1 VSALTLAQL
10 LAADPAAFDIAA
22 RAWEGLADGLDQATE
37 DFIGATRDLGDAWPE
52 GPASAAA
59 HISTADLRAEL
70 NAAYNPARRIFE
82 ALRHHAGAVTELRDH
97 AQNLI
102 SHAERTGYHVDAAT
116 GTVTPPAATSAAE
129 ADGLARSAQSIADDL
144 GSLLARAGAL
154 DDSTTNAI
162 NVNLPQPG
170 TGFGRLS
177 LPPVSEQDL
186 LAQRD
191 RPAAAVNAWWQNLT
205 PEQRAEAVRD
215 YPALVGW
222 LDGVPADDRDQANR
236 IRLGGERDD
245 LRQRQQDLQ
254 ARIDAIRADVG
265 NTRGE
270 QQAAGYEIMRLQG
283 ELTTVE
289 SNLARLDKVQSSLD
303 KLGPKGYLLGIDAAG
318 DGKAIIAVGNPDTAR
333 HTAVWVPGLGTTLDS
348 TRGNVDRVLHLQQ
361 AADRLTTGRADDVST
376 VMWLGYDA
384 PEADT
389 SVVLSDRS
397 KQGAGVLTPF
407 VDGLRATH
415 DGGAYHVTAVG
426 HSYGSTVVGE
436 AALGGG
442 LRVDDIVTAGS
453 PGMHTDHARNLNIAP
468 EHVWAG
474 SASDDPVSNPG
485 GHAHWVQAGA
495 NVLFGPLGGQVAGP
509 ALVDAEDDGHG
520 PSPHY
525 QDFGANRY
533 VTDTPGH
540 SRYWDENSQSL
551 RNQASVV
558 VGFYGDVALQHGHQ
572 PSDLSQ

>member
-10 LAADPAAFDIAA
+10 LAANPAVFETAA
-22 RAWEGLADGLDQATE
+22 RAWEGLADGLDRATE

-52 GPASAAA
+52 GPASQAA
-59 HISTADLRAEL
+59 HARTADLRAEL

-82 ALRHHAGAVTELRDH
+82 AVRHHAGAVAELRDH
-97 AQNLI
+97 AQSLI
-102 SHAERTGYHVDAAT
+102 SNAEHGGYRVDVAT
-116 GTVTPPAATSAAE
+116 GTVTAPVATAAAE
-129 ADGLARSAQSIADDL
+129 ADRMVRSARSIADDL
-144 GSLLARAGAL
+144 GSLLARARAL

-162 NVNLPQPG
+162 NANLPQPG
-170 TGFGRLS
+170 SGFGRLS
-177 LPPVSEQDL
+177 LPPVSKQDL
-186 LAQRD
+186 LDQRN

-205 PEQRAEAVRD
+205 PEQRALAVRD
-215 YPALVGW
+215 YPELVGW

-236 IRLGGERDD
+236 LRLGHDRDD
-245 LRQRQQDLQ
+245 LRQRRHDLQ
-254 ARIDAIRADVG
+254 ARVDAIRADVG
-265 NTRGE
+265 NTRAE
-270 QQAAGYEIMRLQG
+270 QQAAGYEILRLQG
-283 ELTTVE
+283 ELATVE
-289 SNLARLDKVQSSLD
+289 TNLARLDKVQSSLD
-303 KLGPKGYLLGIDAAG
+303 RLGPRGYLLGIDPAG

-348 TRGNVDRVLHLQQ
+348 TRGNIDRVLHLQE
-361 AADRLTTGRADDVST
+361 AADQLTDGRADDVST

-384 PEADT
+384 PEVDA
-389 SVVLSDRS
+389 SVVLSERS
-397 KQGAGVLTPF
+397 TQGAAALTPF
-407 VDGLRATH
+407 VDGLRSSH

-442 LRVDDIVTAGS
+442 FHVDDIVTAGS
-453 PGMHTDHARNLNIAP
+453 PGMHTDHARNLNIGP

-474 SASDDPVSNPG
+474 SAEDDPVSNPG
-485 GHAHWVQAGA
+485 GHAHWVQTGA
-495 NVLFGPLGGQVAGP
+495 NVLFGPLGGLVAGP
-509 ALVDAEDDGHG
+509 VFVDAEDDGHG

-525 QDFGANRY
+525 SDFGANRY

-558 VGFYGDVALQHGHQ
+558 VGLYGDVALRHGNR